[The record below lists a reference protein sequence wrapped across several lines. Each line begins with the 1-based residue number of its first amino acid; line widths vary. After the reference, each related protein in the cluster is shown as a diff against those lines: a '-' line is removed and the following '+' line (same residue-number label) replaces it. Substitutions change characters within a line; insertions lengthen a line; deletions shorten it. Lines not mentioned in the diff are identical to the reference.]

1 MFKIC
6 EELVLIAIIITFF
19 YKFHKLLF
27 CLVLS
32 AITTHLIKFLLLCN
46 LCISYFAHNIFISF
60 ISTTTISLF
69 NFIFYHPS
77 LFITLSFLLISF
89 IYFLFVLFSFH
100 LLLKTESNNL
110 CLAFKYHHSINN
122 CYFKIIKIFHFVFK
136 GRRNEQMLL
145 RLI

>member
-1 MFKIC
+1 MVARLKLSLIKINEFYNMFKIC

-60 ISTTTISLF
+60 ISTTTISLLS
-69 NFIFYHPS
+69 FILYHPS

-89 IYFLFVLFSFH
+89 IYFLFVLFSFSSH
-100 LLLKTESNNL
+100 TKNR
-110 CLAFKYHHSINN
+110 
-122 CYFKIIKIFHFVFK
+122 IK
-136 GRRNEQMLL
+136 
-145 RLI
+145 